1 MKPNPAIVW
10 GDGCTISSAGALS
23 FHVAEVTVHVRNV
36 GGGDAGSFTVRLNN
50 SATEIVDVLKAGEHA
65 TLVFTTWAGS
75 EHIAVV
81 DADFFIEESDESN
94 NTVETF
100 IAVPTLV
107 PPPTCTPS
115 G

>member
-1 MKPNPAIVW
+1 MHGLQRRAPVVP
-10 GDGCTISSAGALS
+10 
-23 FHVAEVTVHVRNV
+23 R
-36 GGGDAGSFTVRLNN
+36 GGGYGPRQKRWKRRFGKFTVQLNN
-50 SATEIVDVLKAGEHA
+50 GATEIVDVLKAGA
-65 TLVFTTWAGS
+65 RTTLVFTTWAGS

-81 DADFFIEESDESN
+81 DADFSIEESDETN